1 MKKILSLLLILAMLT
16 VAMVSCKKDEPTQDP
31 TPPAQETR
39 YTITA
44 EEWAAVLTLKNYTAE
59 ITNSQTQILNG
70 GEPEVESSTGLTK
83 STDTVC
89 YEEQRDGDD
98 VYKTYMVVENGKNYH
113 MSENDDG
120 TFDVYTAKYGIDS
133 LAEYYTF
140 ETITFADLTYNAET
154 KAYTFS
160 VTNDEVEMTAQ
171 YSIWFE
177 NGKVVKLEAVAS
189 REMSYGEGENAMSV
203 YAEMKV
209 TLVITNVGT
218 TTVTVP
224 NFERPTE

>member
-1 MKKILSLLLILAMLT
+1 MLMKKILSLLLILAMLT

-98 VYKTYMVVENGKNYH
+98 VYKTYIVVGLFNEEFGCFFIEMIRLHPAKQRSSAHWTKN
-113 MSENDDG
+113 D
-120 TFDVYTAKYGIDS
+120 TVFDFHIPHLPRCK
-133 LAEYYTF
+133 
-140 ETITFADLTYNAET
+140 
-154 KAYTFS
+154 
-160 VTNDEVEMTAQ
+160 
-171 YSIWFE
+171 
-177 NGKVVKLEAVAS
+177 
-189 REMSYGEGENAMSV
+189 
-203 YAEMKV
+203 
-209 TLVITNVGT
+209 
-218 TTVTVP
+218 
-224 NFERPTE
+224 